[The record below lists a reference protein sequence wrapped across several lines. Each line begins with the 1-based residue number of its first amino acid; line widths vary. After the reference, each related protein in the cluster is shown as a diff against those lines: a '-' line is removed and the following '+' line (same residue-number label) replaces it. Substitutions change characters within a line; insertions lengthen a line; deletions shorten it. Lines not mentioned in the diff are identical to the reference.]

1 MIFICISIDY
11 MLKNPWEIKNLKN
24 SINNT
29 DDFFRKF
36 FIYDDSNLIQSR
48 IFKMGMTE
56 DFINEIQNSDIN
68 TGIMITSMKINNIT
82 IYLFILDNKIF
93 IIKRINLPKFQEY
106 FKAHLNSLIFKTIE
120 YKEEFFNTIFSKDKG
135 P

>member
-1 MIFICISIDY
+1 MI
-11 MLKNPWEIKNLKN
+11 KNPWNIENIIFKIDNETEF
-24 SINNT
+24 I
-29 DDFFRKF
+29 RKF
-36 FIYDDSNLIQSR
+36 VIYDDSNLIRSR
-48 IFKMGMTE
+48 FFKMGKTE
-56 DFINEIQNSDIN
+56 DFIKEIQDSEIS